1 MIPIPDQTIYIKTLD
16 GKAQL
21 NQRGLALSMMQRR
34 VLILCDGSRS
44 VSLLQSMLNTPVA
57 PLIEALVG
65 LDLIVAQNDVR
76 NSSGTRTRSPETTA
90 AMPIQGLQRLN
101 ANVNADVMANA
112 NVMAETVPTPLF
124 SLESSSQHYVQHL
137 AHPLSRTEN
146 QDHDAHKDPVHEL
159 SADELAQDFSEELTL
174 NGSSEF
180 EREISGFAPS
190 AADHYGHADPSS
202 TLQRAIT
209 ARGVALGKAYLI
221 NIASTKLDT
230 RDAPLLRSIGL
241 IKTEG
246 ELYHEFERLI
256 DTIGQRL
263 GPSAINEILN
273 QFDEEINR
281 A

>member
-1 MIPIPDQTIYIKTLD
+1 MVTLIADNTIFIKTLD

-21 NQRGLALSMMQRR
+21 NQRSLALSMLQRR

-44 VSLLQSMLNTPVA
+44 VSLLYSMLNTPIE
-57 PLIEALVG
+57 PIIEALVG
-65 LDLIVAQNDVR
+65 LDLLVAQNDSQKP
-76 NSSGTRTRSPETTA
+76 SSTRTRNAETTA
-90 AMPIQGLQRLN
+90 ASPLQGQQRSN
-101 ANVNADVMANA
+101 ATAK
-112 NVMAETVPTPLF
+112 TVPTPLF
-124 SLESSSQHYVQHL
+124 SLEPIVQRPLHEQAQDQSGNKGQDYDQNQSTHKEP
-137 AHPLSRTEN
+137 AH
-146 QDHDAHKDPVHEL
+146 DI
-159 SADELAQDFSEELTL
+159 SADELAQDFSEELTF

-281 A
+281 G